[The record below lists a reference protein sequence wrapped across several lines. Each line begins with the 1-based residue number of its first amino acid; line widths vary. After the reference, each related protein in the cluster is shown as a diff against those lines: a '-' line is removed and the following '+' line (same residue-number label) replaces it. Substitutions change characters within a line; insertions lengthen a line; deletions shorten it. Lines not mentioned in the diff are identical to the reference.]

1 MGGNLFNLPR
11 LPRADYL
18 ERENELR
25 VYLEQKLGAGFRIP
39 RFYASKPDFGDMD
52 VLVAARDDWKSLR
65 FDIAKELGIT
75 QHKIVGHVFSTVY
88 KNLQVDFF
96 SVEAQHLEPMYN
108 YMSFNDLGNII
119 GKIFRRFNLKYGE
132 FGLSYVYRR
141 ESNEHYKQ
149 DLPITTKMQP
159 MLEFLGLDPAPW
171 IQGFETLDQM
181 FSWVIG
187 SKYFSVAPYLDE
199 SISKLEKRLE
209 TRPTMQRFHDFL
221 LRHNIQK
228 RVEFLERHEYIELI
242 AGAFPESNLLEQ
254 ILEQQVLEQQ
264 AIHFAEKFSGQLV
277 MRLRPEL
284 EGKALG
290 AFITRFKAQFIDF
303 ETWVLEADTKEIEQR
318 IHKS

>member
-1 MGGNLFNLPR
+1 
-11 LPRADYL
+11 
-18 ERENELR
+18 
-25 VYLEQKLGAGFRIP
+25 
-39 RFYASKPDFGDMD
+39 
-52 VLVAARDDWKSLR
+52 
-65 FDIAKELGIT
+65 
-75 QHKIVGHVFSTVY
+75 
-88 KNLQVDFF
+88 
-96 SVEAQHLEPMYN
+96 
-108 YMSFNDLGNII
+108 
-119 GKIFRRFNLKYGE
+119 
-132 FGLSYVYRR
+132 
-141 ESNEHYKQ
+141 
-149 DLPITTKMQP
+149 

-242 AGAFPESNLLEQ
+242 ASAFPESNLLEQ
-254 ILEQQVLEQQ
+254 MLEQQVLEQQ